1 MLIAEHVNYDFVK
14 ASTKIGYLYVGTYD
28 AFRYHIFIDTK
39 NNNIYHVFKN
49 NEININLR
57 FGCVGLRNINMM
69 DINITLIGGYFG
81 NKKEIKSPNFLQHTF
96 TLFLNT
102 KSFAFE
108 RNK

>member
-1 MLIAEHVNYDFVK
+1 MSLNYNKMF
-14 ASTKIGYLYVGTYD
+14 TKIGYLRVGSYD
-28 AFRYHIFIDTK
+28 AFRYPIFIDTK